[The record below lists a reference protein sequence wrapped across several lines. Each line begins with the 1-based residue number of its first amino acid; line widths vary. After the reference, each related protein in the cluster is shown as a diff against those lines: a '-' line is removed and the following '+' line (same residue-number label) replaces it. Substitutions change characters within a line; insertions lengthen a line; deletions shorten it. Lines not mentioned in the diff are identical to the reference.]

1 MEENMAQK
9 QLNIFATSLIVED
22 LGNIL
27 LKLIP
32 IVLRVFKENK
42 MDMYIVE
49 KEGKNSTVRACGY
62 KDFTGKLDEETIL
75 ARCDFAI
82 KRNFWFKVDDY
93 GDSYVG
99 TCLYPEEY

>member
-1 MEENMAQK
+1 MAQK
-9 QLNIFATSLIVED
+9 QLNILATSLIVED

-32 IVLRVFKENK
+32 IALKVFKKNK

-49 KEGKNSTVRACGY
+49 KEGEKSIVRACGY
-62 KDFTGKLDEETIL
+62 RDFTGKLDEETIL

-82 KRNFWFKVDDY
+82 KRNFWLKIDDY
-93 GDSYVG
+93 GDSYIG
-99 TCLYPEEY
+99 TFLYPEEY